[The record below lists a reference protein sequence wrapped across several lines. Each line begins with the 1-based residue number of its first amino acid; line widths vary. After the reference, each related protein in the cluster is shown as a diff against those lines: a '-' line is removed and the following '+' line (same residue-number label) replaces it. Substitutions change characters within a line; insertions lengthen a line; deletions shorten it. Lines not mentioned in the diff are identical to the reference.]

1 MTSTL
6 LRWTLVGGLV
16 LGGLA
21 AAQPANDTCAG
32 AQVLAPTTPGVPVV
46 STPVDITNA
55 ATTSESSFSC
65 QSSNSRSIWFVITPT
80 VSGVYR
86 FETCSATA
94 TATTVGDTVIAV
106 YTGSCPSPTQI
117 AGACDDDGC
126 SLQSSISVPLAA
138 GQTYYVQAAKYG
150 TTAPTASTSTLQVSA
165 TYLASHP
172 FDECGASSP
181 QLLLNTPV
189 VVGMAGPDAGFASAT
204 NGAQLP
210 GDGGCLQGAGNT
222 NTTAP
227 GRDVAYQFRAST
239 GGSYSFRLSN
249 AASSTPNYLLYL
261 TNSCVAPTGTPVTYD
276 APVCRAAANRVT
288 GSTSNTEEAWCVPMT
303 ANETFYVWFEESAT
317 TTTVSSATLEVTA
330 CTAESES
337 NNTPAE
343 ASALA
348 FPVTGAINASGDL
361 DYYSLGN
368 LAAGARVYALL
379 DGASSNSNNYRLR
392 VTTATDT
399 IEFDEDDAAPDF
411 GTSSSVIAGAPALGG
426 PTYLQVSHA
435 LTSAQEP
442 YRLYAVVQNG
452 TPTPEQGTIS
462 TIATAF
468 AAPSNYF
475 SGTIGASTTE
485 YDFYAFEAKAGDL
498 AFLAV
503 DGQPTRTGSTATG
516 NHNVQ
521 LWNASASL
529 VAAANS
535 NTTVNNTVTTGN
547 LLATTPAVPGNALW
561 YRIRADGTYYA
572 RVARSTSTSGNTGD
586 YVLSISLNGT
596 TGGGIGVPTVT
607 NLSPANG
614 TTAGGTTV
622 TLSGTG
628 FASAATVR
636 FGTTDATVVSREP
649 GRIVVTTPAGS
660 EGAVDVSV
668 VNPGNQVGT
677 RTGGFTYIAP
687 AVPPTVTSVSP
698 ATATTLGGTVLTL
711 NGTNFKASA
720 EVTFDVGGDRRLG
733 TAVTLVN
740 STRLTVETPAH
751 VAGVAD
757 ITVRNVVDDMSGTLT
772 GQLTFIAPPVLTGLT
787 PATGL
792 TTGGQTVTLT
802 GTGFRT
808 GATVRFGT
816 ALGTGV
822 AVATDGLS
830 LTVVTPSATLN
841 GPVNVS
847 VTNSDGQVSTLNGAF
862 TYTYPAPTV
871 TGLTPTFGRLDGG
884 LAITIAGT
892 NFLAPQALPDGGTAG
907 VEVTLGGVAATSVTR
922 TSATRV
928 TAVTPA
934 NPAGT
939 VDLVLTNPDGQQ
951 ATFAQSFR
959 YLAPPTLSSI
969 TPARGPVQGGTRITL
984 TGTEFLAG
992 ASVRVGGVPAFAL
1005 SVVSPT
1011 EITAVTSA
1019 GAAGPADVTVTN
1031 FDGQEATLPMAFTY
1045 DPAPTLEGVS
1055 PIVGSTAGGN
1065 TVTLTGRDFRA
1076 GATVLFGTDPGTAV
1090 TVTSATE
1097 LTAVAPAHAAGVVS
1111 VTVRNDD
1118 GQGSE
1123 LARAYRFVAP
1133 PTVASATPNTGDV
1146 AGGTVVRLVGTGFG
1160 AQMTVT
1166 FDGATSPAVTL
1177 VSATELD
1184 VVAPPHAPGAVDV
1197 VVTTSAGVSA
1207 TLTGGFTYTRAAPTV
1222 VAIAPATG
1230 PVAGGELVTITGTG
1244 FAAGA
1249 TVTFDGAAA
1258 TGVEL
1263 GSSTLLRAV
1272 APAHAAGAVDVKV
1285 TNDDGQSATLAG
1297 GFTYVAP
1304 PPGTEGLVAD
1314 GGDGAL
1320 VGEIDAG
1327 TGGGTGVGGG
1337 GCGCASVDVTTLAGL
1352 GLGLVTLLR
1361 RRRR

>member
-32 AQVLAPTTPGVPVV
+32 AEVLTITQPNVPVV
-46 STPVDITNA
+46 SQAALIANA
-55 ATTSESSFSC
+55 AATSESGISC
-65 QSSNSRSIWFVITPT
+65 QTSNSRSVWFSITPQVT
-80 VSGVYR
+80 GTYR
-86 FETCSATA
+86 IQTCSASAPGNTVSDTA
-94 TATTVGDTVIAV
+94 LAV
-106 YTGSCPSPTQI
+106 YTGPCAVPTQI
-117 AGACDDDGC
+117 ACDDDGC
-126 SLQSSISVPLAA
+126 GLQSTVTLTLNA
-138 GQTYYVQAAKYG
+138 GTTYYVQAAKYG
-150 TTAPTASTSTLQVSA
+150 TGTPTATEALQVSA
-165 TYLASHP
+165 TFIAPPANDRCSGTVPALTV
-172 FDECGASSP
+172 
-181 QLLLNTPV
+181 NTPLAFGTNNV
-189 VVGMAGPDAGFASAT
+189 TNDDARIDVG
-204 NGAQLP
+204 GACYL
-210 GDGGCLQGAGNT
+210 GVGNST
-222 NTTAP
+222 STTIIPAP
-227 GRDVAYQFRAST
+227 GRDVVFSFTPPAT
-239 GGSYSFRLSN
+239 GSYSVRLS
-249 AASSTPNYLLYL
+249 APSTSVNSIVSV
-261 TNSCVAPTGTPVTYD
+261 TDSCVSPMTPPQIYAPPQ
-276 APVCRAAANRVT
+276 CIAAANRA
-288 GSTSNTEEAWCVPMT
+288 GSSSTAAEEVVCVPMT
-303 ANETFYVWFEESAT
+303 QGVPVYVWADEGASSTSGANYEVE
-317 TTTVSSATLEVTA
+317 VSA
-330 CTAESES
+330 CTRETED
-337 NNTPAE
+337 NGTPAQAN
-343 ASALA
+343 ASAFA
-348 FPVTGAINASGDL
+348 CPVTGSITPAGDV
-361 DYYSLGN
+361 DFFSLN
-368 LAAGARVYALL
+368 SPPAGARVFALV
-379 DGASSNSNNYRLR
+379 DAIASGSGSASTATDYDLR
-392 VTTATDT
+392 VTTSTETLQYSDSEADT
-399 IEFDEDDAAPDF
+399 LFG
-411 GTSSSVIAGAPALGG
+411 GTSASIAGTPLLGG
-426 PTYLQVSHA
+426 PAYLRVNYF
-435 LTSAQEP
+435 SATTAAEP
-442 YRLYAVVQNG
+442 YRLYATVQTG
-452 TPTPEQGTIS
+452 AATPEAEPNE
-462 TIATAF
+462 TIA
-468 AAPSNYF
+468 AANAGPSNYF
-475 SGTIGASTTE
+475 SGTVSSTTDV
-485 YDFYAFEAKAGDL
+485 DFFAFDAPAGAL
-498 AFLAV
+498 VFLSL
-503 DGQPTRTGSTATG
+503 DSSPSRTGSTATG
-516 NHNVQ
+516 NHTLQ
-521 LWNASASL
+521 LWDATGRAL
-529 VAAANS
+529 VSVNDS
-535 NTTVNNTVTTGN
+535 YTTVNNTVSTTLTG
-547 LLATTPAVPGNALW
+547 TTPRLPSEGLW
-561 YRIRADGTYYA
+561 YRVRTAGTYFA
-572 RVARSTSTSGNTGD
+572 RVGRTSSTGTGE
-586 YVLSISLNGT
+586 YLLSVALGCAP
-596 TGGGIGVPTVT
+596 GGGIGAPT
-607 NLSPANG
+607 LSALTPTNG

-622 TLSGTG
+622 TLTGTG
-628 FASAATVR
+628 FSAGATVR
-636 FGTTDATVVSREP
+636 FGTAAATVVSREP
-649 GRIVVTTPAGS
+649 TRLIVTTPTGS
-660 EGAVDVSV
+660 EGPVDVSV
-668 VNPGNQVGT
+668 INFGNPAST
-677 RTGGFTYIAP
+677 LTGGFTYIAP

-959 YLAPPTLSSI
+959 YLAPPTLSTI

-1019 GAAGPADVTVTN
+1019 GAAGLSDVTVTN